1 MSVKATPTIE
11 DKVLA
16 HTVALE
22 RIAQVYGQPDDKTR
36 YDKRLNFH
44 EYVAQVAE
52 SIVAEILVARFLG
65 FIGFDPRASK
75 FKETADVGSFIE
87 VKWTRY
93 DTGQLIVYENDRN
106 SDVAVL
112 VTGSSPN
119 YRLAGWIPVAMA
131 KRPKYRNSKQP
142 TWWITQQNLQPIE
155 NLKGSNYGTATL

>member
-1 MSVKATPTIE
+1 MRVKPTIE

-22 RIAQVYGQPDDKTR
+22 RIAEVHGKADDISR

-65 FIGFDPRASK
+65 FVKFDPRASR
-75 FKETADVGSFIE
+75 FKDSADVGSFVE

-93 DTGQLIVYENDRN
+93 ETGQMIIYENDRN
-106 SDVAVL
+106 TDVAIL
-112 VTGSSPN
+112 VVGTSPN

-142 TWWITQQNLQPIE
+142 TWWVTQQNLQPIE
-155 NLKGSNYGTATL
+155 NLKGSNYGQATL

>member
-1 MSVKATPTIE
+1 MKVNPTIE

-22 RIAQVYGQPDDKTR
+22 RIAQIQGQADDKSR

-52 SIVAEILVARFLG
+52 SIVAEILVARYLG
-65 FIGFDPRASK
+65 YVNFDPRASR
-75 FKETADVGSFIE
+75 FKDTADIGSFVE

-93 DTGQLIVYENDRN
+93 ENGQMIIYENDRN
-106 SDVAVL
+106 TDVAIL

-119 YRLAGWIPVAMA
+119 YSLAGWIPVAMA
-131 KRPKYRNSKQP
+131 KKPKYRNSKQP
-142 TWWITQQNLQPIE
+142 TWWVTQQNLQPIE
-155 NLKGSNYGTATL
+155 NLKGSNYGQATI

>member
-22 RIAQVYGQPDDKTR
+22 RIAQIYGNPDDKSR

-44 EYVAQVAE
+44 EYVGQVAE

-65 FIGFDPRASK
+65 FTSFDPRVSK

-87 VKWTRY
+87 VKWTKY
-93 DTGQLIVYENDRN
+93 DSGQLIVYENDRN
-106 SDVAVL
+106 TDVAIL
-112 VTGSSPN
+112 VTGTSPN
-119 YRLAGWIPVAMA
+119 YRLAGWIPIAMA
-131 KRPKYRNSKQP
+131 KKPRYKHAKQP
-142 TWWITQQNLQPIE
+142 TWWVTQQNLQPIE
-155 NLKGSNYGTATL
+155 NLKGSNYGQASL

>member
-1 MSVKATPTIE
+1 MRVKPTIE

-22 RIAQVYGQPDDKTR
+22 RIAEIHGQADDVSR
-36 YDKRLNFH
+36 YDKRLGFH
-44 EYVAQVAE
+44 DYVAQVAE

-65 FIGFDPRASK
+65 FVEFDPRASR
-75 FKETADVGSFIE
+75 FKDSADVGSFVE

-93 DTGQLIVYENDRN
+93 ETGQMIIYENDRN
-106 SDVAVL
+106 TDVAIL
-112 VTGSSPN
+112 VVGTSPN

-142 TWWITQQNLQPIE
+142 TWWVTQQNLQPIE
-155 NLKGSNYGTATL
+155 NLKGSNYGQATL